1 LGGLFRRL
9 DAQDLEP
16 LPAAALCAGYCFVR
30 LLTRRRANAPRKM
43 RLAPARRSELGSAVP
58 ASMCADTGEMNPI
71 DATLPKMPA
80 RRNKFKVFCLS
91 V

>member
-1 LGGLFRRL
+1 
-9 DAQDLEP
+9 
-16 LPAAALCAGYCFVR
+16 
-30 LLTRRRANAPRKM
+30 
-43 RLAPARRSELGSAVP
+43 
-58 ASMCADTGEMNPI
+58 MNPI